1 MGKERPWR
9 TWPGAAARMDWKGF
23 ERDAEAELIALGTSE
38 EEARVLAA
46 RKRERTRMR
55 IEWADQRLRD
65 FLEMQDKAGEAYM
78 RLIDEHPEVEDWDGP
93 DAPDLPEPPEAAVA
107 EAIYQEVMDAIERDR
122 WPRHLHFPCV

>member
-1 MGKERPWR
+1 
-9 TWPGAAARMDWKGF
+9 MDWKGF

-46 RKRERTRMR
+46 RKREQTRLR

-65 FLEMQDKAGEAYM
+65 FFEMQEKAGEGYM
-78 RLIDEHPEVEDWDGP
+78 RQIEEHPEVEDWDSP
-93 DAPDLPEPPEAAVA
+93 DAPQLPEPPEEAVA
-107 EAIYQEVMDAIERDR
+107 QAIYQEVMDAIERDR